1 MDLRSRI
8 LARSF
13 IILTNKG
20 REFMKKVFL
29 YPLTILLA
37 LSFAGCLP
45 SFDPEAEKHF
55 YQGIDYVRE
64 KDHQAAIEEFSMAAE
79 IDPTYSYAYYN
90 RALEYYRIGELESSL
105 ADYNKAMELE
115 PDNPYWT
122 YERAFLH
129 LKLGYREK
137 AIIDLE
143 RAIEIGLPSDY
154 KQTAE
159 ETLAGLR
166 P

>member
-1 MDLRSRI
+1 
-8 LARSF
+8 LAK
-13 IILTNKG
+13 KG
-20 REFMKKVFL
+20 REFMNKLFL
-29 YPLTILLA
+29 YSLAILFAFSL
-37 LSFAGCLP
+37 AGCLP
-45 SFDPEAEKHF
+45 SFDPKAEEHF

-64 KDHQAAIEEFSMAAE
+64 KDHQAAIEEFSIAAE
-79 IDPTYSYAYYN
+79 IDPTYSYAYYS

-122 YERAFLH
+122 YERGFLH

-143 RAIEIGLPSDY
+143 RAIELGLSSDD

-159 ETLAGLR
+159 ETLAELR

>member
-1 MDLRSRI
+1 MRKLFVY
-8 LARSF
+8 L
-13 IILTNKG
+13 LT
-20 REFMKKVFL
+20 V
-29 YPLTILLA
+29 LLA
-37 LSFAGCLP
+37 FSLAGCLP

-55 YQGIDYVRE
+55 YQGIEYIR
-64 KDHQAAIEEFSMAAE
+64 QNNTNAAIEEFTKAIE
-79 IDPTYSYAYYN
+79 IDPSYSYAYYN
-90 RALEYYRIGELESSL
+90 RALEYYRIGELERCL

-122 YERAFLH
+122 YERGYLH

-143 RAIEIGLPSDY
+143 KAIELGLPADD
-154 KQTAE
+154 KQQAE
-159 ETLAGLR
+159 EALAELK

>member
-1 MDLRSRI
+1 LI
-8 LARSF
+8 E
-13 IILTNKG
+13 KG
-20 REFMKKVFL
+20 REFMRKVFL

-37 LSFAGCLP
+37 FLLSGCLP
-45 SFDPEAEKHF
+45 SFDPKAEEHF
-55 YQGIDYVRE
+55 YQGIDYIQE
-64 KDHQAAIEEFSMAAE
+64 KDHEAAIEEFTKAAE

-90 RALEYYRIGELESSL
+90 RALEYYRIGKPELSL
-105 ADYNKAMELE
+105 IDYTKAMELN

-122 YERAFLH
+122 YERGFLH

-143 RAIEIGLPSDY
+143 RAIELGLPIDY
-154 KQTAE
+154 EQQAE
-159 ETLAGLR
+159 EALVELK

>member
-1 MDLRSRI
+1 MRKL
-8 LARSF
+8 
-13 IILTNKG
+13 
-20 REFMKKVFL
+20 FL
-29 YPLTILLA
+29 YFLTILFS
-37 LSFAGCLP
+37 LSLAGCLP
-45 SFDPEAEKHF
+45 SFDPQAEEHF
-55 YQGIDYVRE
+55 YQGIEYIRQKNTD
-64 KDHQAAIEEFSMAAE
+64 AAIKEFTKAIE
-79 IDPTYSYAYYN
+79 IDPSYSYAYYN

-105 ADYNKAMELE
+105 ADYNRAMELE

-122 YERAFLH
+122 YERGFLH

-143 RAIEIGLPSDY
+143 RAIELGLPSDY

-159 ETLAGLR
+159 ETLAKLK

>member
-1 MDLRSRI
+1 M
-8 LARSF
+8 
-13 IILTNKG
+13 
-20 REFMKKVFL
+20 EFMNKPFL
-29 YPLTILLA
+29 YLLTMLFAFSL
-37 LSFAGCLP
+37 AGCSSLP
-45 SFDPEAEKHF
+45 SFDPQAEEHF

-64 KDHQAAIEEFSMAAE
+64 KDHKAAIEEFSMAIE

-90 RALEYYRIGELESSL
+90 RALEYFRIGELERSL

-122 YERAFLH
+122 VERGFLH
-129 LKLGYREK
+129 MELGYREK

-143 RAIEIGLPSDY
+143 RAIELGLPGDY
-154 KQTAE
+154 KQQAE
-159 ETLAGLR
+159 EALAKLK